1 MKSSIIRLLKQLFAT
16 ASAAHQNRRPLQQ
29 MLEAQWR
36 ENSRRAFLKKHA
48 RTAMVAGMAPDAL
61 MRSLALPNA
70 KSNARIAIIG
80 AGIAG
85 LTAAYY
91 LGERGIKARIFEAS
105 ARAGGRVLSKNIF
118 GHGELTTEIGAEFI
132 DTGHRD
138 LLRLIRKLGL
148 GQDLSDMDTDDL
160 GEKEVAFIN
169 GRHYHSSEMTEEIYH
184 FYPEMTRIKRELS
197 RGNTAYYDNL
207 SLAEFLHKMPLSDWM
222 LKILEA
228 GFVAE
233 NGAEAAEQSAAI
245 MLGTLDFDKK
255 HFRMYGDSDERFKIR
270 GGNSRIIAG
279 LTERVGAGILF
290 EHKLLEIRKKS
301 GNEITLTFDQSG
313 TTRQYTFDY
322 VIVTVPFTMLRETEL
337 RFGMSPEKSRVIREL
352 GYGANTKFVT
362 ETLGSPW
369 RQAGYRGYLYSD
381 TIPNGWDSSQLQ
393 NSQSRHSTYTCYLGG
408 RQALDAA
415 PGQETRLAAELGSV
429 LNNAFPG
436 FREAATGRTELAYW
450 PGHPLVKGSYS
461 YYKPGQYS
469 SFGRIAAESVGN
481 ILFAGE
487 HTSSAWWGFMNGAVE
502 TGRKAAEDVIWQ
514 IKR

>member
-1 MKSSIIRLLKQLFAT
+1 
-16 ASAAHQNRRPLQQ
+16 
-29 MLEAQWR
+29 
-36 ENSRRAFLKKHA
+36 
-48 RTAMVAGMAPDAL
+48 MAPDAL
-61 MRSLALPNA
+61 IRSLVQPPAG
-70 KSNARIAIIG
+70 SNARIAIIG

-91 LGERGIKARIFEAS
+91 LREQGIKARIFEAS
-105 ARAGGRVLSKNIF
+105 ERAGGRILTKSIF
-118 GHGELTTEIGAEFI
+118 GHGDLTTEIGAEFI

-148 GQDLSDMDTDDL
+148 GGDLSDMDTDNF

-169 GRHYHSSEMTEEIYH
+169 GRHYHTSEITAEIFRY
-184 FYPEMTRIKRELS
+184 YPEMTRIKREFS

-207 SLAEFLHKMPLSDWM
+207 SLAEFLHQMPLSDWM

-245 MLGTLDFDKK
+245 MLGTLDFDRK

-270 GGNSRIIAG
+270 GGNSRIIAA
-279 LTERVGAGILF
+279 LEEQVGNEIEFG
-290 EHKLLEIRKKS
+290 HKLTEIRKKS
-301 GNEITLTFDQSG
+301 GDEITLTFDQAG
-313 TTRQYTFDY
+313 TTRQYTFDCI
-322 VIVTVPFTMLRETEL
+322 IVAIPFTLLRETDL
-337 RFGMSPEKSRVIREL
+337 RFEMSPEKSRVIREM

-369 RQAGYRGYLYSD
+369 RQTGYRGYLYSE

-393 NSQSRHSTYTCYLGG
+393 TSPSGHSTYTCYLGG

-415 PGQETRLAAELGSV
+415 PGQETRLAGELGGV

-461 YYKPGQYS
+461 YYKPGQYTN
-469 SFGRIAAESVGN
+469 FGRVAAESVGN
-481 ILFAGE
+481 IFFAGE
-487 HTSSAWWGFMNGAVE
+487 HTSSAWWGFMNGAAE
-502 TGRKAAEDVIWQ
+502 TGRKAAAEVIRQ
-514 IKR
+514 MKRGR